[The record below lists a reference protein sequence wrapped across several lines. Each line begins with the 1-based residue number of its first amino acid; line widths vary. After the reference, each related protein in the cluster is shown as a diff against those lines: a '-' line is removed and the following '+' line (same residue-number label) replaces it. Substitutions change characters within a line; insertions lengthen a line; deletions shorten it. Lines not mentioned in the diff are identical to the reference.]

1 MSITFSNVNQ
11 ILKPFPVEVQSP
23 QMFRQKNRLEQL
35 DPVQYHLFWETGF
48 KINAKKKT
56 NKTLFLAVKETPT
69 FNSALGLNMSY

>member
-35 DPVQYHLFWETGF
+35 DPVQYHLFRETGL
-48 KINAKKKT
+48 KKKKKKKKK
-56 NKTLFLAVKETPT
+56 NLI
-69 FNSALGLNMSY
+69 SSR

>member
-48 KINAKKKT
+48 KINAKKK
-56 NKTLFLAVKETPT
+56 KQTLFLAAKETPT
-69 FNSALGLNMSY
+69 CNSALGLNMSY

>member
-23 QMFRQKNRLEQL
+23 QMFRQKNRLEQYNIIYFEKR
-35 DPVQYHLFWETGF
+35 VS
-48 KINAKKKT
+48 KKKQ
-56 NKTLFLAVKETPT
+56 TLFLAVKETPT